1 MSTPKWLKEKRIEAQ
16 RKASNEK
23 KHKELFAINP
33 RKNKGE
39 FKVYEP
45 KAAYSYIASKL
56 QRFPSFTAEANA
68 EQLSSSCSKVERKQ
82 YSGDYIIGIA
92 TMHKSNLVPIGRG
105 DNPEHYATMRR
116 N

>member
-45 KAAYSYIASKL
+45 KSTYSYIASKTSTL
-56 QRFPSFTAEANA
+56 PSFTEKTNA
-68 EQLSSSCSKVERKQ
+68 LQLSNVCAKVPRMQ

-92 TMHKSNLVPIGRG
+92 TMHKSNLVPICRD

>member
-1 MSTPKWLKEKRIEAQ
+1 MSTPKWLKEKKIEAQ
-16 RKASNEK
+16 RKASIEK
-23 KHKELFAINP
+23 KYKELFAINP

-45 KAAYSYIASKL
+45 KTTYAYIASKL
-56 QRFPSFTAEANA
+56 QHFPSFTEKANA
-68 EQLSSSCSKVERKQ
+68 VQLSNSCAKVPRMQ

>member
-1 MSTPKWLKEKRIEAQ
+1 MSTPKWLKEKRVEAQ
-16 RKASNEK
+16 KKASIEK
-23 KHKELFAINP
+23 KYKELFAINP

-39 FKVYEP
+39 FKIYEP
-45 KAAYSYIASKL
+45 KTTYANSAN
-56 QRFPSFTAEANA
+56 FPSFTEKANA
-68 EQLSSSCSKVERKQ
+68 VQLSNSCAKVPRMQ
-82 YSGDYIIGIA
+82 YTGDYIIGIA

>member
-1 MSTPKWLKEKRIEAQ
+1 MSTPKWLKEKRVEAQ
-16 RKASNEK
+16 KKASLEK

-33 RKNKGE
+33 KKIKSE

-45 KAAYSYIASKL
+45 KATYSYIASKL
-56 QRFPSFTAEANA
+56 QRFPSFTAEANSQ
-68 EQLSSSCSKVERKQ
+68 QLFGNCSKVERKQ

-105 DNPEHYATMRR
+105 DDPKDYSTMRR